1 MCSSI
6 TQQEYWPEYFYPLY
20 WFPTWFKERY
30 LIVIHYAKLQY
41 GAGGFCILGS
51 VPIIVFFFV
60 LQFNLGHWALATYS
74 LSVYFLTSLWYNMKT
89 YLVENHVYVLGYLV
103 VSGAISFAVCY
114 RMVRK
119 SKQIKS
125 NCVSSGVLESATP
138 FLMTSINGK
147 LHFQY
152 LGTRGKYPN
161 HQFNTMDA
169 SIFCSGLN
177 LLIKLSP
184 SSQPHYC
191 LRNSFVVFGSGQL

>member
-1 MCSSI
+1 MLFI
-6 TQQEYWPEYFYPLY
+6 TQSISI
-20 WFPTWFKERY
+20 ERGV
-30 LIVIHYAKLQY
+30 LKT
-41 GAGGFCILGS
+41 CILGS

-125 NCVSSGVLESATP
+125 NSLSRVVYLSATL
-138 FLMTSINGK
+138 FLVTSINGK

-169 SIFCSGLN
+169 SIFCSGLD